1 MGQHVEADRARQV
14 ALAMAVDLGD
24 EIVEGAG
31 LGLGDGTQR
40 LPEGGLEG
48 DAGLMAGER
57 DRVFF
62 EGPGHLESF

>member
-1 MGQHVEADRARQV
+1 
-14 ALAMAVDLGD
+14 MAVDLGD

-62 EGPGHLESF
+62 EDPGHLESF